1 MIKGSEQLHDKLAV
15 ALGQT
20 CQQHLSDAFK
30 KFFQLAA
37 SQLPAMAMTAKSN
50 RLQTLFYDAQ
60 RVLRSQRAV
69 IESAA
74 IQSTQ
79 QHVFTA
85 FNKPVNREIEDY
97 GTESPSILKA
107 RSLEKRDGDNL
118 KLVDDDDLEMMIALD
133 NCSSRVREQLKADLY
148 QLEGRFQS
156 LVGTKVSIKTLPLS
170 PDALLEGFV
179 TAIAPHIAATDVQLT
194 LVGLFDQAFFATSYG
209 QMLAAAN
216 QLLDD
221 AGVMVAENLD
231 KLDGKKRP
239 RSAVND
245 EPAEYECEQANGGP
259 MQPSRVQT
267 QLLTRIASLLENT
280 DYESAASS
288 SATMRSPLDKASA
301 PHNSAPEQG
310 KRANAAPADTGTEP
324 DHRDGRACLDRTQLF
339 DEINTQFHKLL
350 ARGPQLA
357 SHGQLT
363 RELAAM
369 LNHSDAGHSRGRLH
383 RNDQSVFQVV
393 GNTFAQFGAAAALA
407 PEVQQVINRCE
418 VPMLKLALKKPL
430 VLEQES
436 HPIRRLFNEMAKYA
450 IGLEQGDCEDNKIYQ
465 QMLKMSESMLEDGFG
480 EQDVPRLLSEFM
492 ALIDRDR
499 QVTSMLEEREIEKV
513 SAQEK
518 VNWARTRVEEEIT
531 KRLLGKHVPEFV
543 VEFVQRNWCMV
554 LHIAHLRSG
563 EGGADWI
570 AALVILDRLIDLAQ
584 CDVSDGDWHARHDLL
599 TQIKTRLTHIST
611 DLAQRSLQLQQL
623 KQALGVDRPLQPL
636 SEAGVATISPINP
649 AMRSRQERH
658 PARLAEEKAV
668 AEVKRVLVS
677 AIKLQ
682 LPGHNIAESLRD
694 AESLDSESQQC
705 LRGLQKDC
713 WIELGGDIKAHKR
726 GKLAGIVGP
735 SWKYVFVDHK
745 GKLIAE
751 RDRARLALDIMQGKV
766 TVLDNSHLFDK
777 AIKQA
782 ITQIKGLPVAS

>member
-37 SQLPAMAMTAKSN
+37 SHLPAMAMTAKSN

-60 RVLRSQRAV
+60 RVLRSQRTV

-79 QHVFTA
+79 QHVFMA
-85 FNKPVNREIEDY
+85 LLAPSRHGDSCVK
-97 GTESPSILKA
+97 SPSTLKA
-107 RSLEKRDGDNL
+107 RSLEKGGGDNL

-194 LVGLFDQAFFATSYG
+194 LVGLFDQACFATSYG

-221 AGVMVAENLD
+221 AGVMVAENPD

-245 EPAEYECEQANGGP
+245 EPAEYEYEQANGGP

-280 DYESAASS
+280 DYQSAASS
-288 SATMRSPLDKASA
+288 SATMRFPLDKASA
-301 PHNSAPEQG
+301 PHNSRPEQG
-310 KRANAAPADTGTEP
+310 KRANAAQADTGTEP
-324 DHRDGRACLDRTQLF
+324 DHHDGRACLDRTQLF
-339 DEINTQFHKLL
+339 AEINTQFHKLL

-369 LNHSDAGHSRGRLH
+369 LNHTDTGHSRGRLH

-393 GNTFAQFGAAAALA
+393 GNTFAQFGATAALA

-465 QMLKMSESMLEDGFG
+465 RMLKMSESMLEDGFG

-554 LHIAHLRSG
+554 LHIAQLRSG

-636 SEAGVATISPINP
+636 SEAGVATISPINS
-649 AMRSRQERH
+649 ALRARQERYQV
-658 PARLAEEKAV
+658 RLTEEKAV
-668 AEVKRVLVS
+668 AGVKRVLVS

-694 AESLDSESQQC
+694 AESLDSESQRY
-705 LRGLQKDC
+705 LRGLQKGC